1 MAQPASEV
9 PEAVTDLPAREWTPR
24 RILIFCIALAM
35 AIFHLYTAAI
45 RQLPAIPQR
54 TVHLAFVLALT
65 FLMFPLRSKGGEEN
79 ARAEEYR
86 PLALGD
92 LCLVLL
98 SFALGMY
105 VMVEYEA
112 LSFRVGEPSLLD
124 IISSFTVILLVLE
137 ATRRMLG
144 LPVLVICGVGFAYLT
159 FGESLPAYLA
169 HSGFTFER
177 VVTFMFLTTEGILGP
192 ALGVSATV
200 IVMFIIFGAFLQISG
215 AGPLF
220 IDSGMA
226 LFGKYRGGAAK
237 AAILGSCLFGMIT
250 GSQVANVAAVG
261 VFTIPLMKKAGYR
274 PEIAGAIEAIGSTGS
289 MIMPP
294 VMGAAAFII
303 PEIIGGTYLDVVKA
317 AIVPALLYYVCLY
330 LLVELQAAKYGLKGF
345 PKSELPLLKILFRET
360 GHMILPIL
368 VLIYFLAIEMVSA
381 PKAAFWAILTC
392 VVASQFRRHTRMDHR
407 SIALGLER
415 GVKGTLIV
423 ANACASAGI
432 ITGILAIAGMGL
444 RFSDA
449 LIMLAGG
456 SAIALLVLT
465 MFASL
470 IIGLPLPPVTCYLIL
485 AVLAAPALIKMGINP
500 MAAHLF
506 VFYFGTLGNISPPV
520 APVSFAAAGIADT
533 DPVRTTNIAFLYALP
548 TFLIPYMFVYRTELL
563 LAGPLPMIVYEIVT
577 STVGIGSIVV
587 AFQGY
592 LFRGLT
598 TLERAGFLAAGILLV
613 YPHWICDVAGYTL
626 FASLLLYN
634 LIAARRDREAAPV
647 LESGRKELRTN

>member
-1 MAQPASEV
+1 MEQATAFTGEAMVEPSASN
-9 PEAVTDLPAREWTPR
+9 RMPR
-24 RILIFCIALAM
+24 RILIFSIALAM
-35 AIFHLYTAAI
+35 AFFHLYTAGV

-65 FLMFPLRSKGGEEN
+65 FLMFPFKSRGGEEA
-79 ARAEEYR
+79 ARAEEHK
-86 PLALGD
+86 PLTLVD
-92 LCLVLL
+92 LFLVAL
-98 SFALGMY
+98 SFALGIY
-105 VMVEYEA
+105 VMVEDEA
-112 LSFRVGEPSLLD
+112 LAYRVGEPSVLD
-124 IISSFTVILLVLE
+124 IAASVIAILLVME
-137 ATRRMLG
+137 ATRRLIG
-144 LPVLVICGVGFAYLT
+144 LAVLVICGIGFAYLA

-177 VVTFMFLTTEGILGP
+177 VVTFMFLSTEGILGP

-200 IVMFIIFGAFLQISG
+200 IVMFIIFGAFLQVSG

-226 LFGKYRGGAAK
+226 LFGKYRGGPAK

-274 PEIAGAIEAIGSTGS
+274 PEVAGAIEAIGSTGS

-317 AIVPALLYYVCLY
+317 AIIPALLYYACLY

-345 PKSELPLLKILFRET
+345 PKSELPLLRILFRET

-368 VLIYFLAIEMVSA
+368 ALVYFLAIDMVSP
-381 PKAAFWAILTC
+381 PKAAFWAIVAC
-392 VVASQFRRHTRMDHR
+392 VVASQFRRKTRMGYQR
-407 SIALGLER
+407 VAQGLER

-485 AVLAAPALIKMGINP
+485 AVLAAPALIRMGVNA

-520 APVSFAAAGIADT
+520 APVSFAAAGIAGT
-533 DPVRTTNIAFLYALP
+533 DPVKTTNIAFLYSLP
-548 TFLIPYMFVYRTELL
+548 TFLVPYMFVYRPELL
-563 LAGPLPMIVYEIVT
+563 LTGSLLMILYETATSLLGISGIV
-577 STVGIGSIVV
+577 I
-587 AFQGY
+587 AFQGC
-592 LFRGLT
+592 LFRDLK
-598 TLERAGFLAAGILLV
+598 LFERVAFLAAGILLV
-613 YPHWICDVAGYTL
+613 YPLRICDVIGYIV
-626 FASLLLYN
+626 FAILLLYN
-634 LIAARRDREAAPV
+634 LISARRRRSAACSVKPA
-647 LESGRKELRTN
+647 SKELEPN

>member
-1 MAQPASEV
+1 MIKATNETS
-9 PEAVTDLPAREWTPR
+9 EAVGELQARYYTPR
-24 RILIFCIALAM
+24 RILISCVAM
-35 AIFHLYTAAI
+35 AMAFFHLYTAAI

-65 FLMFPLRSKGGEEN
+65 FLMFPFKSKGGEEN
-79 ARAEEYR
+79 AHAEEHR
-86 PLALGD
+86 RLSFID
-92 LCLVLL
+92 LLLVAL
-98 SFALGMY
+98 SFALAIY
-105 VMVEYEA
+105 VTVEYEA

-124 IISSFTVILLVLE
+124 IISSAIVILLVME

-144 LPVLVICGVGFAYLT
+144 WAVLIICGIGFAYLV

-200 IVMFIIFGAFLQISG
+200 IVIFIIFGAFLQVSG

-226 LFGKYRGGAAK
+226 LFGKYRGGPAK

-274 PEIAGAIEAIGSTGS
+274 PEVAGAIEAIGSTGS

-317 AIVPALLYYVCLY
+317 AIVPALLYYACLY

-345 PKSELPLLKILFRET
+345 PKSELPLLKILFLET
-360 GHMILPIL
+360 GHMIIPIL
-368 VLIYFLAIEMVSA
+368 VLVYFLAIEMASA
-381 PKAAFWAILTC
+381 PKAAFWAIVAC
-392 VVASQFRRHTRMDHR
+392 VVASQFRRHTRMDYR
-407 SIALGLER
+407 GIANGLER

-485 AVLAAPALIKMGINP
+485 AVLAAPALIRMGINP

-520 APVSFAAAGIADT
+520 APVSFAAAGIAES
-533 DPVRTTNIAFLYALP
+533 DPVRTTNLAFLYVLP
-548 TFLIPYMFVYRTELL
+548 TFLVPYMFVYRTELL
-563 LAGPLPMIVYEIVT
+563 LTGALPMIIYEIVT
-577 STVGIGSIVV
+577 STVGIGGIVV

-592 LFRGLT
+592 LFKGLN
-598 TLERAGFLAAGILLV
+598 LPERAGFLLAGVLLV
-613 YPHWICDVAGYTL
+613 YPHWICDVAGYML
-626 FASLLLYN
+626 FAFLLFHNFLY
-634 LIAARRDREAAPV
+634 AKRRGSTSFMNRSGNREFKIV
-647 LESGRKELRTN
+647 

>member
-1 MAQPASEV
+1 MDQTTGEIREASIT
-9 PEAVTDLPAREWTPR
+9 ASAKDRSPR
-24 RILIFCIALAM
+24 RVLIFGTALAM
-35 AIFHLYTAAI
+35 AFFHLYTAGV

-65 FLMFPLRSKGGEEN
+65 FLMFPFKSKGGEET
-79 ARAEEYR
+79 ARAEEHR
-86 PLALGD
+86 PLTLID
-92 LCLVLL
+92 LFLVAL

-105 VMVEYEA
+105 VMMEDEA
-112 LSFRVGEPSLLD
+112 LNYRIGEPSLLD
-124 IISSFTVILLVLE
+124 IIASVIAILLVME
-137 ATRRMLG
+137 ATRRLIGMA
-144 LPVLVICGVGFAYLT
+144 VLIICGVGFAYLV
-159 FGESLPAYLA
+159 FGESLPPYLA

-177 VVTFMFLTTEGILGP
+177 VVTFMFLSTEGILGP
-192 ALGVSATV
+192 ALAVSATI
-200 IVMFIIFGAFLQISG
+200 IVMFIIFGAFLQVSG

-220 IDSGMA
+220 IDTGMA
-226 LFGKYRGGAAK
+226 LFGKYRGGPAK

-274 PEIAGAIEAIGSTGS
+274 PEVAAAIEAIGSTGS

-317 AIVPALLYYVCLY
+317 AIIPALLYYACLY

-345 PKSELPLLKILFRET
+345 PKSELPLLRILFRET

-368 VLIYFLAIEMVSA
+368 ALIYFLAIEMVSP
-381 PKAAFWAILTC
+381 PKAAFWAIVAC
-392 VVASQFRRHTRMDHR
+392 VVASQFRRHTRMGYRH
-407 SIALGLER
+407 IALGLER

-485 AVLAAPALIKMGINP
+485 AVLAAPALIRMGVNP

-533 DPVRTTNIAFLYALP
+533 DPVRTTNIAFLYSLP

-563 LAGPLPMIVYEIVT
+563 LAGTLPMIVYEIAT
-577 STVGIGSIVV
+577 STVGIGSIVM

-592 LFRGLT
+592 LFRGLN
-598 TLERAGFLAAGILLV
+598 LAERLAFLAAGILLV
-613 YPHWICDVAGYTL
+613 YPHWVCDVIGYVL
-626 FASLLLYN
+626 FGILLFYN
-634 LIAARRDREAAPV
+634 FFSAKRQRGTSYRI
-647 LESGRKELRTN
+647 ESGEKGT